1 MDDGVDKLLPFL
13 IELWFHLTVGIEV
26 LSQHD
31 WLFWEL
37 TKVSITYISF
47 IMSVFIHIIL
57 FNLPF
62 VYIKRLSHYVE
73 LRQKARQN
81 RGSFMNT
88 NRSHTRRDGNSTSD
102 KLANATSRTASNSKK
117 SGHRRSSQGSLHRAH
132 SHHNVKASIT
142 RQGSFSSSSN
152 SAPRKSAIIINTKPN
167 TTALRRSP
175 SSGNILKKSS
185 TLSNFNSRAPSF
197 KRQPSTSALLKKP
210 SFKRVQS
217 SHMKSRHH
225 SKSNG
230 TNNTALSR
238 SSSHSS
244 IIRPSS
250 DSASKKTHKSRDF
263 KLTSMVHAEGYNEDM
278 SFKSKLDEINGMSRQ
293 ESFTSGLS
301 SGGGRSDRDTSS
313 FHESVPSESTRQNSF
328 KPVKSIPSLK
338 IHSKVP
344 PLDVAPPE
352 LRASRTGSKSNLP
365 SPDRSLAVSC
375 SDVDLATTDQHPG
388 QAAGVLGELDS
399 LAYSESQGSPGKF
412 VKQPPRIAAPL
423 PPLNML
429 TLSKPSSSM
438 RMSTGDLMSPLT
450 DKNDVMDRSFNSQAI
465 DTASQTIGSNPKP
478 VVQSLAIDDKA
489 ASSTYAIGTSIYG
502 LFTTS
507 TGTQRWYPGKIAAV
521 NADGTYDVLYND
533 GDSEK
538 GKPSNILRRSRTSS
552 DGASARPS
560 NKAAAEASVT
570 TQAAIVPQVA
580 SVSAVQSV
588 YQVNDSVDGLFTVTN
603 GTQRWYP
610 GKITA
615 VNADG
620 TYDITYNDG
629 DREKSKHI
637 SAVRRSKTVV
647 ADTSPRSAHKSVHTS
662 DTQGTVKNSVY
673 ARASA
678 KQLVSPTT
686 DAHKAKHAGTPSLS
700 FPLQPVTA
708 TFSSPYDHSQS
719 FKMPLF
725 HAGESIDGLT
735 LLPNGTQRWLP
746 ATIEAV
752 NQDGTY
758 NIKYKDGDSDK
769 GKAERDIRRARLR
782 GSLPNVL
789 VPSLGDSV
797 TRKGTRADHMPL
809 DKSMKRSVK
818 HMGNILV
825 VNDEIFALYTL
836 PSQKKRWFPGK
847 ILDVYDDETY
857 KIRYHD
863 GEEEDHKPLADIRR
877 SHTIKFDV
885 PDVPPVTTYG
895 SRLRSIKLS
904 NTRSRKVT
912 KAVHDAA
919 SSYAKSSKELIGQ
932 RTYALSEEVDALF
945 TLPNGKARWFC
956 ANISAVHLDG
966 TYKVTYNDGDVDDYK
981 AASEIRRTK
990 IGPTRVIDGS
1000 SCTSSRSNALNSSG
1014 ATQLEASRSS
1024 DFALREATEYNRDS
1038 YMLISRES
1046 LPTINQSPRDSQYTD
1061 FNRDSLMS
1069 FNRDSFYERSSSP
1082 VKFTRGS
1089 VPEEAALVEQA
1100 GSDVYT
1106 VGDSVDGLFTVT
1118 NGTQRWYPG
1127 KITAVNADGTY
1138 DVLYNDGDSEKGKYV
1153 SSLRLSKKEG
1163 ENRVETTTHVNGFM
1177 LTTDVTATATTSIS
1191 VALFKPGERVD
1202 GLFHVGNGNQRWYPG
1217 VIDDINPDGTYR
1229 FRHANDSINVVN
1241 KSEFE
1246 IRKNK
1251 VIDSTGENPQDQSS
1265 NVDSTPEDKSIIT
1278 SGRSQF
1284 SSTSPRS
1291 QDWVSPRSK
1300 LEEGE
1305 EEEDSDED
1313 DDDGGDQFVSIH
1325 AYHPLIFNALSL
1337 YLSFFFPRFSRSLRS
1352 SANTAQTEY
1361 TMVCTLAY
1369 KPHLC
1374 YVLITC

>member
-1 MDDGVDKLLPFL
+1 
-13 IELWFHLTVGIEV
+13 
-26 LSQHD
+26 
-31 WLFWEL
+31 
-37 TKVSITYISF
+37 
-47 IMSVFIHIIL
+47 
-57 FNLPF
+57 
-62 VYIKRLSHYVE
+62 
-73 LRQKARQN
+73 
-81 RGSFMNT
+81 MNT

-152 SAPRKSAIIINTKPN
+152 SAPRKSAIVINTKPN

-185 TLSNFNSRAPSF
+185 TLSNFGSTAPSF

-230 TNNTALSR
+230 TSTALSR

-250 DSASKKTHKSRDF
+250 DSASKKTHKSREF
-263 KLTSMVHAEGYNEDM
+263 KLTSLVHAEGYNEDM

-328 KPVKSIPSLK
+328 KPVKSMPSLK

-352 LRASRTGSKSNLP
+352 LRASRSGSKSNLP

-375 SDVDLATTDQHPG
+375 SDVDLATSVEHPG
-388 QAAGVLGELDS
+388 PAAGVLGELDS

-412 VKQPPRIAAPL
+412 VKQPPKAAAPL

-429 TLSKPSSSM
+429 SLNKPSLSL
-438 RMSTGDLMSPLT
+438 RMSAGDLMSPLT
-450 DKNDVMDRSFNSQAI
+450 DKNDAMDRSFNSQAI
-465 DTASQTIGSNPKP
+465 DTASPTVGSNPKP

-489 ASSTYAIGTSIYG
+489 ASGSYAVGTSVYG

-507 TGTQRWYPGKIAAV
+507 TGTQRWYPGKITAV
-521 NADGTYDVLYND
+521 NAGGTYDVLYND

-538 GKPSNILRRSRTSS
+538 GKPSNTLRRSRSSS
-552 DGASARPS
+552 DGATARPS
-560 NKAAAEASVT
+560 NETATRLSDTAHAT
-570 TQAAIVPQVA
+570 TVPHIGSA
-580 SVSAVQSV
+580 SAVQSV
-588 YQVNDSVDGLFTVTN
+588 YQVGDTVDGLFTVTN

-615 VNADG
+615 VNTGG
-620 TYDITYNDG
+620 TYDVLYNDG
-629 DREKSKHI
+629 DSEKGKPM
-637 SAVRRSKTVV
+637 SALRRSRTT
-647 ADTSPRSAHKSVHTS
+647 AESSSPRSAHKTANTA
-662 DTQGTVKNSVY
+662 DTTQVTVKNSIY

-678 KQLVSPTT
+678 KQVLSPTH
-686 DAHKAKHAGTPSLS
+686 DAHKAKHTGAPSLS

-725 HAGESIDGLT
+725 HAGESIDGLA
-735 LLPNGTQRWLP
+735 LLPNGTQRWQP

-769 GKAERDIRRARLR
+769 GKVERDIRRARIR

-789 VPSLGDSV
+789 VPSLGDTV
-797 TRKGTRADHMPL
+797 TRKGTRADHIPL
-809 DKSMKRSVK
+809 EKSMKRSVK
-818 HMGNILV
+818 HMGNMLV

-877 SHTIKFDV
+877 SHTIKFDS
-885 PDVPPVTTYG
+885 PDVPPITTYG
-895 SRLRSIKLS
+895 GRLRSIKLS

-912 KAVHDAA
+912 KSVHDAA
-919 SSYAKSSKELIGQ
+919 TNYIKSSKELIGQ

-1014 ATQLEASRSS
+1014 ATQLDASRSS

-1100 GSDVYT
+1100 GSDVYS

-1127 KITAVNADGTY
+1127 KISAVNTDGTY
-1138 DVLYNDGDSEKGKYV
+1138 DIIYNDGDSEKGKSV

-1163 ENRVETTTHVNGFM
+1163 ENRVETTSHVNGFM
-1177 LTTDVTATATTSIS
+1177 LTTEVTTTTLTSVS
-1191 VALFKPGERVD
+1191 VANTNTIFKPGERVD

-1265 NVDSTPEDKSIIT
+1265 NVGSTPEDKSIIT

-1305 EEEDSDED
+1305 EEEESDED
-1313 DDDGGDQFVSIH
+1313 DDDGGDQFVSIY
-1325 AYHPLIFNALSL
+1325 AYHPLIYNVVSSS
-1337 YLSFFFPRFSRSLRS
+1337 LSFFCPRFSRSLRS

-1361 TMVCTLAY
+1361 TMVCTL
-1369 KPHLC
+1369 
-1374 YVLITC
+1374 